1 MSDQPDNQTDSNRRL
16 GDDRRLRPTPLLSKF
31 SLVGRRFQ
39 IRRDTDFLRGRY
51 VDRSNGIHLAVILT
65 LLIFIALDAA
75 STLYILSHGGT
86 EVNPFMDRAL
96 RKGVGWFLLIKLG
109 PLPIAFFLLSVHRY
123 FNWVRFLM
131 YGLTGIYGALMCYHL
146 FLLFRIHQ

>member
-1 MSDQPDNQTDSNRRL
+1 MNDQLDNEIDSNRRNS
-16 GDDRRLRPTPLLSKF
+16 GDRRLRPTPLLSKF
-31 SLVGRRFQ
+31 SLVGRRFH

-51 VDRSNGIHLAVILT
+51 VDRSSGIHLALILT
-65 LLIFIALDAA
+65 LLIFITLDAA

-123 FNWVRFLM
+123 FNWVRYLM
-131 YGLTGIYGALMCYHL
+131 YGLAAIYGALMCYHL
-146 FLLFRIHQ
+146 FLLLKIHV